1 MANKNDTS
9 DIKHF
14 LFIAVSVLCAVAA
27 IIVFSLVIVSQKY
40 GTSIRFYE
48 AELSR
53 YIQQQWRAG
62 TGK

>member
-14 LFIAVSVLCAVAA
+14 LFVTASVICALVAA
-27 IIVFSLVIVSQKY
+27 VVFSLVIVSQKY
-40 GTSIRFYE
+40 GTSINFYE